1 MWSREIWPFYRAS
14 FRHQVDVM
22 VAMLLKGIDPERE
35 FYFYHDDPEEML
47 VTAREIVAGA

>member
-22 VAMLLKGIDPERE
+22 VAMLLKGIDPERFH
-35 FYFYHDDPEEML
+35 FYEDPEPL
-47 VTAREIVAGA
+47 LATAREIAAGD